1 MSRIYLNN
9 DWLFTPEFSEEL
21 LAPEADVA
29 ALQAV
34 RLPHTCK
41 ELPYHYFSE
50 LEYQMLCGYRKS
62 LEIPLEYRQK
72 RLFLQ
77 IRLPLTRKLY
87 VFAVT

>member
-21 LAPEADVA
+21 LAPQADVT

-50 LEYQMLCGYRKS
+50 LEYQMLCGYRS
-62 LEIPLEYRQK
+62 GRASAYC
-72 RLFLQ
+72 
-77 IRLPLTRKLY
+77 
-87 VFAVT
+87 